1 MDRSWEKWRILR
13 EVKEEGNILRTL
25 KHRWIG
31 HILRR
36 NCHLKRV
43 IQGKIK
49 EKPRRQ
55 GGRRKQLL
63 DDLKENK
70 RYSSL
75 KGSTMSYSAENSL
88 WERLWTC
95 PMTDCGMTAAWIPHI
110 GRTLNPQFR
119 WLKFQRKL
127 TSTLY
132 SQRDLNLIPTFR
144 QWY

>member
-1 MDRSWEKWRILR
+1 MI
-13 EVKEEGNILRTL
+13 N
-25 KHRWIG
+25 WIG

-70 RYSSL
+70 RYGSL

-95 PMTDCGMTAAWIPHI
+95 PMTDCGMTEA
-110 GRTLNPQFR
+110 
-119 WLKFQRKL
+119 
-127 TSTLY
+127 
-132 SQRDLNLIPTFR
+132 
-144 QWY
+144 